1 MNNYLPLTHPKS
13 LSEHRANY
21 LFNTFC
27 DYIKMSEGQTI
38 NISDSNKGLASLY
51 YNHLVDWFA
60 TVGKMFFSEI
70 NNRDSAEFILYIN
83 TGISEPS
90 DLQKIFH
97 KDNVHLLI
105 REGETPAFCVDEPTP
120 TEEPTEPAP
129 TEFVT
134 IEVINPEPEL
144 PEEAEDDSDVYI
156 GRKKPDYKVKLGGG
170 ITRIHNQHIGVDVPK
185 PIKEYSV
192 KVSGKQDYFVLHS
205 GPNTEILCYPVE
217 PGKTIADYSTKAGI
231 SASWKDPYMLAIRHD
246 YCERTECKI
255 QDVRKVTYPNWV
267 RCWRAKYL
275 KQTRLLKK
283 EIKQAKKKNL

>member
-1 MNNYLPLTHPKS
+1 MNAYTSLLKPKT
-13 LSEHRANY
+13 LGEHRSAF

-27 DYIKMSEGQTI
+27 DYIKMSEGQTV
-38 NISDSNKGLASLY
+38 NIADSNKGLASLY

-60 TVGKMFFSEI
+60 TVGKMFFPEI
-70 NNRDSAEFILYIN
+70 DDRSAAELVLYVN

-97 KDNVHLLI
+97 KDNIHMLI
-105 REGETPAFCVDEPTP
+105 RNGETPAP
-120 TEEPTEPAP
+120 TELI
-129 TEFVT
+129 T
-134 IEVINPEPEL
+134 IEVLNMPPAPEANPEPTQDT
-144 PEEAEDDSDVYI
+144 EDDSDVYI
-156 GRKKPDYKVKLGGG
+156 GRRKPDHKVRLGGG
-170 ITRIHNQHIGVDVPK
+170 ITRIHNQHIGITVPK

-192 KVSGKQDYFVLHS
+192 KVSGKSDYFVLHS
-205 GPNTEILCYPVE
+205 GPNTEVLCYPVE
-217 PGKTIADYSTKAGI
+217 PGKTVADYSTKAGI

-246 YCERTECKI
+246 YCERTKCSI

-283 EIKQAKKKNL
+283 ETKQAKKKNL